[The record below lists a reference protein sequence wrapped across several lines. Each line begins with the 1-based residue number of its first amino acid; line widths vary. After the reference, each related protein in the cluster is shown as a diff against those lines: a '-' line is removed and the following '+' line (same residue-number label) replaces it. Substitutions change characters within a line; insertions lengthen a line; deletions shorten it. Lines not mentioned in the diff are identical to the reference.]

1 MLALSP
7 ISALLGLLFGFVL
20 SMALIALVKD
30 KLPQDHGRAYA
41 VNGEVSKGK
50 ARGSGVVFIPVFAAV
65 TLLVVPFTWER
76 CAYLFLTLAAMLT
89 GYLDDRSDLPW
100 SELKKG
106 LLDLAICLLTL
117 ITFMNTHDSYGFS
130 LFGWYVRLP
139 WWLFAPIGLFLLWAF
154 INCCNCT
161 DGVDGH
167 FGTLSVISLGALG
180 YALYAYR
187 GRPDYALCA
196 LVLIGCI
203 LAYLLFNASPSLI
216 MMGDAGSRAIGLFM
230 GVLVLQTGNFLL
242 CLPFAVVILLDG
254 GLGLLKLAVMR
265 TFKSKTFMVNLRTP
279 IHDEARKNRH
289 WSDTQT
295 VFRFAIIQ
303 LICALAGL
311 LVMAIFHALKL

>member
-1 MLALSP
+1 MLAVSP
-7 ISALLGLLFGFVL
+7 ISALVCLLLGFVL
-20 SMALIALVKD
+20 SVTLIALLRD

-41 VNGEVSKGK
+41 VNGEQSRGK

-65 TLLVVPFTWER
+65 SMLILPFSWER
-76 CAYLFLTLAAMLT
+76 SAYLFLTLAAMLT

-100 SELKKG
+100 GELKKG
-106 LLDLAICLLTL
+106 LLDLAICLLAL
-117 ITFMNTHDSYGFS
+117 VTFMNTHADYGFT
-130 LFGWYVRLP
+130 LFGWRVALP

-154 INCCNCT
+154 INCCNCA

-167 FGTLSVISLGALG
+167 FGSLSVIALGALG
-180 YALYAYR
+180 YALYAFCD
-187 GRPDYALCA
+187 GKEWALSA

-203 LAYLLFNASPSLI
+203 LAYLLFTASPSLS

-230 GVLVLQTGNFLL
+230 GILVLQTGNFLL
-242 CLPFAVVILLDG
+242 CLPFAAVILLDG

-265 TFKSKTFMVNLRTP
+265 VFKSKTFMAKLRTP

-295 VFRFAIIQ
+295 VFRFAIVQ
-303 LICALAGL
+303 LVCALAGL
-311 LVMAIFHALKL
+311 LVMAALR

>member
-1 MLALSP
+1 MLAVSP
-7 ISALLGLLFGFVL
+7 ISALVGLLLGFVL
-20 SMALIALVKD
+20 SVTLIALLRD

-41 VNGEVSKGK
+41 VNGEQSRGK

-65 TLLVVPFTWER
+65 SILMLPFSWER
-76 CAYLFLTLAAMLT
+76 SAYLFLTLAAMLT

-100 SELKKG
+100 GELKKG

-117 ITFMNTHDSYGFS
+117 VTFMNTHADYGFT
-130 LFGWYVRLP
+130 LFGWRVALP

-154 INCCNCT
+154 INCCNCA

-167 FGTLSVISLGALG
+167 FGSLSVIALGALG
-180 YALYAYR
+180 YALYAFCD
-187 GRPDYALCA
+187 GKEWALSA
-196 LVLIGCI
+196 LILIGCV

-230 GVLVLQTGNFLL
+230 GILVLQTGNFLL

-265 TFKSKTFMVNLRTP
+265 SFKSKTFMAKLRTP

-295 VFRFAIIQ
+295 VFRFTIVQ
-303 LICALAGL
+303 LVCALAGL
-311 LVMAIFHALKL
+311 LVMAALR

>member
-7 ISALLGLLFGFVL
+7 LSALLDLLLGFALSGVL
-20 SMALIALVKD
+20 LALLKD

-41 VNGEVSKGK
+41 VNGQVSKGK
-50 ARGSGVVFIPVFAAV
+50 ARGGGVVFIPVFAAV
-65 TLLVVPFTWER
+65 TLLAAPFSWER

-89 GYLDDRSDLPW
+89 GYLDDRADLPW
-100 SELKKG
+100 GELKKG

-117 ITFMNTHDSYGFS
+117 VTFMNTHTEYAFS
-130 LFGWYVRLP
+130 LFGWKVVLP
-139 WWLFAPIGLFLLWAF
+139 WWLFGIIALFLLWAF
-154 INCCNCT
+154 INCCNCA

-167 FGTLSVISLGALG
+167 FGTLSLIALGALG
-180 YALYAYR
+180 YALYAFCE
-187 GRPDYALCA
+187 GGDWALCA
-196 LVLIGCI
+196 LVLMGCI

-230 GVLVLQTGNFLL
+230 GILVLQTGNLLL

-265 TFKSKTFMVNLRTP
+265 TFHSKTFMMWLLTP
-279 IHDEARKNRH
+279 LHDEARKKRR

-295 VFRFAIIQ
+295 VFRFAIVQ
-303 LICALAGL
+303 LICALTGL
-311 LVMAIFHALKL
+311 LIMAALR

>member
-7 ISALLGLLFGFVL
+7 LSALLGLLLGFVL
-20 SMALIALVKD
+20 SGVLLAFLKD

-41 VNGEVSKGK
+41 VNGQVSKGK
-50 ARGSGVVFIPVFAAV
+50 ARGGGVVFIPVFAAV
-65 TLLVVPFTWER
+65 TLLAAPFSWER

-89 GYLDDRSDLPW
+89 GYLDDRADLPW
-100 SELKKG
+100 GELKKG

-117 ITFMNTHDSYGFS
+117 VTFMNTHTEYAFS
-130 LFGWYVRLP
+130 LFGWKVVLP
-139 WWLFAPIGLFLLWAF
+139 WWLFGIIALFLLWAF
-154 INCCNCT
+154 INCCNCA

-167 FGTLSVISLGALG
+167 FGTLSVIALGALG
-180 YALYAYR
+180 YALYAFC
-187 GRPDYALCA
+187 GGADWSLSA
-196 LVLIGCI
+196 VTLIGCV

-230 GVLVLQTGNFLL
+230 GILVLQTGNFLL

-254 GLGLLKLAVMR
+254 GLGLLKLAIMR
-265 TFKSKTFMVNLRTP
+265 TFHSKTFMMWLLTP
-279 IHDEARKNRH
+279 LHDEARKKRR

-295 VFRFAIIQ
+295 VFRFAVVQ

-311 LVMAIFHALKL
+311 LIMAALN